1 MFGITQL
8 LTDKPKFNCRSIWL
22 LCEWFNL
29 CVKFSW
35 EPCWDSPGEI
45 NFQSTHST
53 KEMQKKLSTNEWD
66 KQVRQAGSSHRDREW
81 WMTDCLPAHPVKA
94 QPHGWLRVR
103 RTNTRN
109 WSGIDL
115 RCPLLSSCGGYK
127 LLQLLGN
134 CSSVRSHHSAVPG
147 VTFSKALEF
156 KQGLVTSGVPKVQES
171 CINFSWVDVVVHA
184 CNPSYLGGRAH
195 SLRTAREEKVLRP
208 KCS

>member
-115 RCPLLSSCGGYK
+115 RCPLLSSCGGINCYSYWEIAQVCV
-127 LLQLLGN
+127 LTTLQ
-134 CSSVRSHHSAVPG
+134 
-147 VTFSKALEF
+147 F
-156 KQGLVTSGVPKVQES
+156 QE
-171 CINFSWVDVVVHA
+171 
-184 CNPSYLGGRAH
+184 LH
-195 SLRTAREEKVLRP
+195 SLRHWNLNRVWWPLGSPRFRNLV
-208 KCS
+208 